1 MSQQHQQDE
10 SSGQQHGQQHQ
21 LQAENLSPQDKAFI
35 DKYWNNLSHTVKNAK
50 WINQVG
56 QREDH
61 PGQTLV
67 TRSHAVIKHWAAER
81 GATPA
86 TVPND
91 MHGGYLGVMRLNFP
105 GYGGQGLVP
114 TSWDEWLKTFDH
126 GEMVFIFQQ
135 QMENGQRSNFFHL
148 ASGTSPQK

>member
-1 MSQQHQQDE
+1 MSQQSQ
-10 SSGQQHGQQHQ
+10 QQHDDNQQHQHQ

-35 DKYWNNLSHTVKNAK
+35 EKYWNNLSHTVKDAK

-67 TRSHAVIKHWAAER
+67 TRSHAVIKHWAEER

-91 MHGGYLGVMRLNFP
+91 THDGYLGVMRLNFP
-105 GYGGQGLVP
+105 GYGGQGLIK
-114 TSWDEWLKTFDH
+114 TSWDEWLKSFDH

-148 ASGTSPQK
+148 ASGLTSKK